1 MEPLPSPDP
10 VLLTEEVDRLFDD
23 ALEAIVGGL
32 DGRPPTLR
40 PLSTLPAGLR
50 SSIGSF
56 VSLYVDDELNGCI
69 GTVER
74 VEPLG
79 RAVPRLAWSAAFG
92 DPRLPRCCGRPGST
106 GSPSR
111 SPCCPRSHRSVP
123 TRRDADRARTASMR
137 RCGRPGRRAAGIV
150 PAERVGAATR
160 PRRLRRPALPQGGSD
175 ARILAGRDAG
185 PPLHDHDLPA
195 GPEPP
200 AGRPGRD
207 QSFPMISSACAAV
220 FGRLK
225 TCWMTPSSSMRN
237 VVRCSP
243 VNVFP

>member
-92 DPRLPRCCGRPGST
+92 DPRLPALRSSEIDRLTIEISLLSALAPIGADSFETLIELVLPRCDGVVVRAGGRQGLFLPSVWGQLPDPDAFVAQLFHKAGLTPGSWPVGT
-106 GSPSR
+106 QAHRFTTTTYRRGPS
-111 SPCCPRSHRSVP
+111 
-123 TRRDADRARTASMR
+123 
-137 RCGRPGRRAAGIV
+137 
-150 PAERVGAATR
+150 
-160 PRRLRRPALPQGGSD
+160 RRPAD
-175 ARILAGRDAG
+175 
-185 PPLHDHDLPA
+185 PA
-195 GPEPP
+195 GIR
-200 AGRPGRD
+200 ASR
-207 QSFPMISSACAAV
+207 
-220 FGRLK
+220 
-225 TCWMTPSSSMRN
+225 
-237 VVRCSP
+237 
-243 VNVFP
+243 